1 MMRSE
6 VFASEPI
13 YPWLFDEQR
22 PPLLTAIVGESY
34 GGSSF
39 MAAMSDITVMLLGSV
54 MALTSPRVITMA
66 TGATPTPDELGG
78 ANVLAARTDLVD
90 VVVHDYAELDRV
102 LRHCL
107 SFFTDPCTTP
117 GTPGTADIRDLVPAD
132 ESQVYDIRAVIAGI
146 ADEGSFQELGAE
158 RGRSLVTGL
167 GRVDGRV
174 VGFVASQPLHEAGAL
189 PPVGCAKAERL
200 TRLCSRF
207 DFPVV
212 ALVDTPGFQ
221 IGLEVEHSGMLRR
234 AMDLIKTNT
243 AAPCSV
249 VTLILRKAF
258 GLAFFAM
265 FSPDHGGD
273 VVLAWP
279 DAHVGF
285 MAPATAANVLYGDEY
300 AHLAPDVRRRQL
312 SERAESLGASSK
324 VQDVAA
330 AMGIDEIVDPASTVS
345 TIRRYLNLLS
355 PRNETSRAT
364 GRKID
369 L

>member
-1 MMRSE
+1 
-6 VFASEPI
+6 
-13 YPWLFDEQR
+13 
-22 PPLLTAIVGESY
+22 
-34 GGSSF
+34 

-66 TGATPTPDELGG
+66 TGATPTPEELGG

-102 LRHCL
+102 LRRCL
-107 SFFTDPCTTP
+107 AFFTDPCTTP

-132 ESQVYDIRAVIAGI
+132 ESQVYDIRAVISGI

-189 PPVGCAKAERL
+189 SPVGCAKAERL
-200 TRLCSRF
+200 TQLCSRF
-207 DFPVV
+207 DFPIV

-279 DAHVGF
+279 DAQVGF

-300 AHLAPDVRRRQL
+300 AHLAPDVRRRRL

-330 AMGIDEIVDPASTVS
+330 AMGIDEIVDQASTVS

-364 GRKID
+364 GKIN